1 MSVLQTPAAAPAAA
15 GAATEA
21 PLGKGGKRAP
31 KRPSVSRTEARLS
44 YLFIAPALIGFA
56 CFTFLP
62 MMFSL
67 GMSFMDYGIITPPK
81 WVGLDNWATMLF
93 RDPLVW
99 QSLGVTLYFALGS
112 VAVILVLAFGIAIL
126 MNQRIVGQRIFRTIY
141 YMPSVISGVPVAL
154 LWSWLFHPSIG
165 VFNSILGALGIQ
177 GPYWLT
183 TPEWVIPSLI
193 IMSTW
198 SVGGAMVIYLAGL
211 QGVPQDLYE
220 AAELDGAGPFRK
232 TWNITIPMV
241 SPIIFFNLILS
252 IIGAMQAFTQAYIM
266 TDGGPINS
274 SLFSVLYIYRN
285 AFAYFKMGYA
295 SALAWLLF
303 IVIGLITVIIFRTSK
318 FWVYEENDR

>member
-1 MSVLQTPAAAPAAA
+1 MTVLQTPGATAVAAEAAA
-15 GAATEA
+15 GMPPGTKR
-21 PLGKGGKRAP
+21 GKPRSIA
-31 KRPSVSRTEARLS
+31 RTEARLS
-44 YLFIAPALIGFA
+44 YLFIAPALIGFV

-67 GMSFMDYGIITPPK
+67 VMSFMDYGIITPPK
-81 WVGLDNWATMLF
+81 FVGLDNWTTMLF
-93 RDPLVW
+93 KDPLVW
-99 QSLGVTLYFALGS
+99 HSLGVTLYYALGS
-112 VAVILVLAFGIAIL
+112 VVLTSVIAFFVAIL
-126 MNQRIVGQRIFRTIY
+126 MNQKVIGQRIFRTIY
-141 YMPSVISGVPVAL
+141 YMPAVISGVPVAL

-165 VFNSILGALGIQ
+165 VFNTILGFFGIH

-183 TPEWVIPSLI
+183 SPEWVIPSLI

-220 AAELDGAGPFRK
+220 AAQLDGAGPFRK
-232 TWNITIPMV
+232 AWNVTIPMV

-252 IIGAMQAFTQAYIM
+252 IISAMQAFTQAYVM
-266 TDGGPINS
+266 TDGGPINQ

-295 SALAWLLF
+295 SSLAWLLF
-303 IVIGLITVIIFRTSK
+303 IVIGIITIIVFKTSK
-318 FWVYEENDR
+318 FWVYEESDK